1 MAKKIYTVLT
11 LIICFLAVP
20 CHAFAQANETA
31 AYPSLEVLCIAYR
44 GDTALYDANSK
55 QAVVSAFDKGADF
68 VSVNVRK
75 AEDGTLVLCS
85 ENAVKIEGVSLTE
98 MLSSVGK
105 DQILILDFD
114 NELRDEVYSAVKEN
128 DAFSRAYLRIKDSA
142 KNINEWSSS
151 KEKELTV
158 IGVCGSFN
166 IFTVKSFVKNMS
178 HMPAVQLQSK
188 NYFNVMYGS
197 WCYGDYDSRQGTA
210 VIAPMYDP
218 DLCGQ
223 RSDSEDG
230 WNDLI
235 KKNFSII
242 ETNNIDSFVA
252 YKENMKTLK
261 ANLRELLKKAEG
273 ISTES
278 YSLVSRENLADS
290 IEKAKAVLSDGAVSC
305 DELQNTM
312 SGLQRAINSLTLS
325 EGEDTQKGALNI
337 TPGKIIA
344 AVLVGSLILAAQIYV
359 QKMQKDKKR

>member
-1 MAKKIYTVLT
+1 MTKKIYTVLT

-20 CHAFAQANETA
+20 CHAFAAA
-31 AYPSLEVLCIAYR
+31 DKAIAYPAQEVLCIAYR
-44 GDTALYDANSK
+44 GDTALYDANSE
-55 QAVVSAFDKGADF
+55 QAVLSAFDKGADF

-75 AEDGTLVLCS
+75 AQDGTLVLCS
-85 ENAVKIEGVSLTE
+85 ENAVKIEGLALSE
-98 MLSSVGK
+98 MLSILGEE
-105 DQILILDFD
+105 QILILDFD
-114 NELRDEVYSAVKEN
+114 NTLKDEVYSAVKEN
-128 DAFSRAYLRIKDSA
+128 NGFSRAYLRIKDSA
-142 KNINEWSSS
+142 KSVSEWCSS

-166 IFTVKSFVKNMS
+166 IFTVRSFVKNMS
-178 HMPAVQLQSK
+178 YMPAVQLQSK

-197 WCYGDYDSRQGTA
+197 LCYGDYDSRQGTA

-252 YKENMKTLK
+252 YRANARTLK
-261 ANLRELLKKAEG
+261 SELGELLKKAES
-273 ISTES
+273 ISPEG

-290 IEKAKAVLSDGAVSC
+290 IEKAKALLSDGAVSC
-305 DELQNTM
+305 DELQ
-312 SGLQRAINSLTLS
+312 SACSAVKRAMNNLTSS

-359 QKMQKDKKR
+359 QKMQKEKKR